1 MVAWEIYHDQEKIF
15 KHFFVIDFAN
25 YVSSKLNFL
34 LVVFRAFE
42 SLKIGIKFIEPDLLG
57 VGCLLGHLLE
67 NRVLEDVPV
76 LLTINTFIKSSEHAK
91 NNVLA
96 LNDLL
101 VSIHPLKGLY
111 LEHR

>member
-1 MVAWEIYHDQEKIF
+1 MVAWEIYHDQEKIL
-15 KHFFVIDFAN
+15 KHFLVIDFAN
-25 YVSSKLNFL
+25 YVSAKLNFL
-34 LVVFRAFE
+34 LVVLRAFE
-42 SLKIGIKFIEPDLLG
+42 SLEIGIEFIEPNLLRI
-57 VGCLLGHLLE
+57 GCLFRHLLKD
-67 NRVLEDVPV
+67 RVLKDVPV